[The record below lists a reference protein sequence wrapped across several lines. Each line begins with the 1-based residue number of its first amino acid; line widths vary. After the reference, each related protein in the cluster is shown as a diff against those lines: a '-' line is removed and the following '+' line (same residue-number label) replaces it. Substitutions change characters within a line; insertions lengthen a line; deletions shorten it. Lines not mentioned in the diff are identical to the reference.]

1 MRLPSYILRQ
11 LIVSMLFSVG
21 GLAFV
26 ALPGTAVAA
35 LEKLPSVSTLRLIT
49 YMAMG
54 LEELLPYLAPLGFLL
69 AVVSTYGRLAVDNEW
84 TAMRMAGLHPLKT
97 LMPALAVAAIL
108 ALITHGITATDLPQV
123 KDRQRVFRSEA
134 VRDDIVQIAPGRTD
148 LKIGGLYLVARDRS
162 GERFLDAYMHLP
174 GDGAGRE
181 ILAEEVTFAFTDRR
195 MLVRLTN
202 ARLVRPVEGEI
213 LHSES
218 PTVEVNLE
226 SLLDS
231 DPGRSDNPRYWTSD
245 EIRSALDGADLS
257 AELEQKYRYQI
268 SQRQALSATYFL
280 FLFLGVPIGLR
291 RRSASA
297 LGGTASALGVALGY
311 LVISMRLGKPLG
323 TTGIMPPELAAW
335 LTTAVGALAGLAYL
349 RRTWRS

>member
-11 LIVSMLFSVG
+11 LLISMLFSVG

-35 LEKLPSVSTLRLIT
+35 LEKLPSVSTLSLVT

-69 AVVSTYGRLAVDNEW
+69 AVVSTYGRLATDNEW
-84 TAMRMAGLHPLKT
+84 TAMRMAGLHPLRT
-97 LMPALAVAAIL
+97 IMPALVVAML
-108 ALITHGITATDLPQV
+108 LSLITHGITATDLPQV
-123 KDRQRVFRSEA
+123 KDRQRVFRVQA

-148 LKIGGLYLVARDRS
+148 LKIGGLYLVARDRA
-162 GERFLDAYMHLP
+162 GDRFLDAYLHVP
-174 GDGAGRE
+174 GEGGSRE
-181 ILAEEVTFAFTDRR
+181 MLADEVTFDFTGKN
-195 MLVRLTN
+195 MLVQLTN
-202 ARLVRPVEGEI
+202 ARLVRPEEGEI
-213 LHSES
+213 LYSES

-231 DPGRSDNPRYWTSD
+231 DSGRPDNPRYWTSA
-245 EIRSALDGADLS
+245 EIRRALAGG
-257 AELEQKYRYQI
+257 ELPVEREREYRYQI
-268 SQRQALSATYFL
+268 SQRQALSVTYFL
-280 FLFLGVPIGLR
+280 FLFLGVPIGLKR
-291 RRSASA
+291 RRSSA
-297 LGGTASALGVALGY
+297 LGGTASALGVALCY
-311 LVISMRLGKPLG
+311 FVLSMRLGKPLG

-335 LTTAVGALAGLAYL
+335 LTTVLGALLGLVYL